1 MPARAART
9 PNALEQGQPPRQP
22 RARNPRPGRPAAG
35 PTQSV
40 GPLTP
45 HLYAPDAVRPLRAKE
60 HFLQADTRVEL
71 HSHPWPQLTFS
82 TRGVIRLSTREG
94 SYIVPPSRALWVP
107 ADIPHSIT
115 LIEDAELRTVYLHA
129 WIAPDWEK
137 CEVLEISPLLRAL
150 MLALDTAPDGPDH
163 THHAADPHA
172 AQRERWIAPLLVD
185 ELERAT
191 QIRIDVPLPADRHL
205 RQLCETL
212 LRNPADRATLAERAA
227 AVGASERTV
236 ARRFREQL
244 GMSWQQWRQ
253 QAVLAHALP
262 LLARGMAVSQ
272 VASASGYT
280 TDSAF
285 CAMFKAAT
293 GKSPTAFQN
302 KGRRNARGAGV
313 GNYQFDSVDMV
324 P

>member
-1 MPARAART
+1 MPSPVFAPAPPARRRAV
-9 PNALEQGQPPRQP
+9 QPE
-22 RARNPRPGRPAAG
+22 GPA
-35 PTQSV
+35 PTHV
-40 GPLTP
+40 VVPLAP
-45 HLYAPDAVRPLRAKE
+45 DRYAPDALRPLRAKE
-60 HFLQADTRVEL
+60 HFLKADTFVEL
-71 HSHPWPQLTFS
+71 HTHPWPQLTFS
-82 TRGVIRLSTREG
+82 TRGVIRLSTEDG

-107 ADIPHSIT
+107 ADMAHSIT
-115 LIEDAELRTVYLHA
+115 LIEDAELRTIYLHS
-129 WIAPDWEK
+129 WLGPGWEK

-150 MLALDTAPDGPDH
+150 MLALDTTPDGVPP
-163 THHAADPHA
+163 ADPHA

-191 QIRIDVPLPADRHL
+191 QIRIDVPLPADKRL

-212 LRNPADRATLAERAA
+212 LRNPAGRATLAERAQSI
-227 AVGASERTV
+227 GASERTV
-236 ARRFREQL
+236 ARLFRDQL

-272 VASASGYT
+272 VASASGYA

-293 GKSPTAFQN
+293 GQSPTAFQH
-302 KGRRNARGAGV
+302 KRKK
-313 GNYQFDSVDMV
+313 
-324 P
+324 

>member
-1 MPARAART
+1 MPATASI
-9 PNALEQGQPPRQP
+9 
-22 RARNPRPGRPAAG
+22 PAALPASPPSATVVQ
-35 PTQSV
+35 PTMAPSISV
-40 GPLTP
+40 GSLTP

-60 HFLQADTRVEL
+60 HFLKADTLVEL
-71 HSHPWPQLTFS
+71 HAHPWPQLTFS
-82 TRGVIRLSTREG
+82 TRGVIRLSTEDG

-107 ADIPHSIT
+107 ADMQHSIT

-129 WIAPDWEK
+129 WLAPSWEK

-150 MLALDTAPDGPDH
+150 MLALDTTPDGLPPVDAE
-163 THHAADPHA
+163 AAP
-172 AQRERWIAPLLVD
+172 RERMIAPLLIS

-191 QIRIDVPLPADRHL
+191 QIQIDVPLPNDKRL

-227 AVGASERTV
+227 AIGASERTV
-236 ARRFREQL
+236 ARLFRVQL
-244 GMSWQQWRQ
+244 DTSWQQWRQ

-262 LLARGMAVSQ
+262 LLARGMAVSR
-272 VASASGYT
+272 VAAASGYA

-293 GKSPTAFQN
+293 GQSPTAFQH
-302 KGRRNARGAGV
+302 KKR
-313 GNYQFDSVDMV
+313 Q
-324 P
+324 

>member
-1 MPARAART
+1 MPSDAPPSFATARTARRADTADTAAPPPARSARGTVAA
-9 PNALEQGQPPRQP
+9 
-22 RARNPRPGRPAAG
+22 PAH
-35 PTQSV
+35 SV

-60 HFLQADTRVEL
+60 HFLTADTRVEL
-71 HSHPWPQLTFS
+71 HEHPWPQLTFS
-82 TRGVIRLSTREG
+82 TRGVIRLSTQDG

-107 ADIPHSIT
+107 ANMPHSIT

-129 WIAPDWEK
+129 WIAPTWEK

-150 MLALDTAPDGPDH
+150 MLALDTTPDGLPP
-163 THHAADPHA
+163 ADPHA
-172 AQRERWIAPLLVD
+172 PQRERMIAPLLVD

-191 QIRIDVPLPADRHL
+191 QIRIDVPLPTDKRL
-205 RQLCETL
+205 RQLCEAL

-227 AVGASERTV
+227 GIGASERTV
-236 ARRFREQL
+236 ARLFRDQL

-253 QAVLAHALP
+253 QAVMAHALP

-272 VASASGYT
+272 VAAASGYA

-293 GKSPTAFQN
+293 GRSPTSFQHR
-302 KGRRNARGAGV
+302 KRPAAA
-313 GNYQFDSVDMV
+313 
-324 P
+324 

>member
-1 MPARAART
+1 MPSTAHTQSVPRAAPIRRD
-9 PNALEQGQPPRQP
+9 PL
-22 RARNPRPGRPAAG
+22 PADAAY
-35 PTQSV
+35 TVSV

-45 HLYAPDAVRPLRAKE
+45 HLYAPDALRPLRAKE
-60 HFLQADTRVEL
+60 HFLKADTFVEL
-71 HSHPWPQLTFS
+71 HTHPWPQLTFS
-82 TRGVIRLSTREG
+82 TRGVIRLSTADG

-107 ADIPHSIT
+107 AGVAHSVT
-115 LIEDAELRTVYLHA
+115 LIEDAELRTVYLHS
-129 WIAPDWEK
+129 WLGPGWEK

-150 MLALDTAPDGPDH
+150 MLALDTTPDGLPP
-163 THHAADPHA
+163 ADPHA

-191 QIRIDVPLPADRHL
+191 QIRIDVPLPADKRL
-205 RQLCETL
+205 RQLCEAL
-212 LRNPADRATLAERAA
+212 LRNPANRATLAERAQA
-227 AVGASERTV
+227 IGASERTV
-236 ARRFREQL
+236 ARLFRDQL

-272 VASASGYT
+272 VASASGYA

-293 GKSPTAFQN
+293 GQSPTAFQH
-302 KGRRNARGAGV
+302 KKK
-313 GNYQFDSVDMV
+313 
-324 P
+324 

>member
-1 MPARAART
+1 MPSTVFATTPPAR
-9 PNALEQGQPPRQP
+9 
-22 RARNPRPGRPAAG
+22 RAPVPVPAPA
-35 PTQSV
+35 QVV

-45 HLYAPDAVRPLRAKE
+45 HLYAPDALRPLRAKE
-60 HFLQADTRVEL
+60 HFLKADTFVDL
-71 HSHPWPQLTFS
+71 HTHPWPQLTFS
-82 TRGVIRLSTREG
+82 TRGVIRLSTEDG

-107 ADIPHSIT
+107 ANMSHSIT
-115 LIEDAELRTVYLHA
+115 LIEDAELRTVYLHS
-129 WIAPDWEK
+129 WLGPPWDK

-150 MLALDTAPDGPDH
+150 MLALDTTPDGLPP
-163 THHAADPHA
+163 ADPHA

-191 QIRIDVPLPADRHL
+191 QIRIDVPLPADKRL

-212 LRNPADRATLAERAA
+212 LRNPAGRATLAERAEA
-227 AVGASERTV
+227 IGASERTV
-236 ARRFREQL
+236 ARLFRDQL

-272 VASASGYT
+272 VASASGYA

-293 GKSPTAFQN
+293 GQSPTAFQH
-302 KGRRNARGAGV
+302 KKK
-313 GNYQFDSVDMV
+313 S
-324 P
+324 

>member
-1 MPARAART
+1 MPETSALAERPSKQASSRRQRALAG
-9 PNALEQGQPPRQP
+9 A
-22 RARNPRPGRPAAG
+22 ASPA
-35 PTQSV
+35 TSV

-45 HLYAPDAVRPLRAKE
+45 HLYMPDVVRPLRAKE
-60 HFLQADTRVEL
+60 HFLKADTLVEL

-82 TRGVIRLSTREG
+82 TRGVIRLSTQDG

-107 ADIPHSIT
+107 ADMPHSIT

-129 WIAPDWEK
+129 WLGPIWDK

-150 MLALDTAPDGPDH
+150 MLALDTTPDGLPL
-163 THHAADPHA
+163 ADPHA

-191 QIRIDVPLPADRHL
+191 QIRIDVPLPTDTRL

-212 LRNPADRATLAERAA
+212 LRAPAGRATLAERAA
-227 AVGASERTV
+227 AIGASERTV
-236 ARRFREQL
+236 ARLFQNEL

-262 LLARGMAVSQ
+262 LLARGMPVSQ
-272 VASASGYT
+272 VAAASGYA

-293 GKSPTAFQN
+293 GQSPTAFQH
-302 KGRRNARGAGV
+302 KKRL
-313 GNYQFDSVDMV
+313 
-324 P
+324 

>member
-1 MPARAART
+1 MPSTVFAPVTPARRAA
-9 PNALEQGQPPRQP
+9 QPES
-22 RARNPRPGRPAAG
+22 PA

-45 HLYAPDAVRPLRAKE
+45 HLYAPDALRPLRAKE
-60 HFLQADTRVEL
+60 HFLQADTFVEL
-71 HSHPWPQLTFS
+71 HTHPWPQLTFS
-82 TRGVIRLSTREG
+82 TRGVIRLSTEDG

-107 ADIPHSIT
+107 ADMAHSIT
-115 LIEDAELRTVYLHA
+115 LIEDAELRTIYLHS
-129 WIAPDWEK
+129 WLGPGWEK
-137 CEVLEISPLLRAL
+137 CEVLEISRLLRAL
-150 MLALDTAPDGPDH
+150 MLALDTTPDGVPP
-163 THHAADPHA
+163 ADPHA

-191 QIRIDVPLPADRHL
+191 QIRIDVPLPADKRL

-212 LRNPADRATLAERAA
+212 LRNPAGRATLAERSQSI
-227 AVGASERTV
+227 GASERTV
-236 ARRFREQL
+236 ARLFRDQL

-272 VASASGYT
+272 VASASGYA

-293 GKSPTAFQN
+293 GQSPTAFQH
-302 KGRRNARGAGV
+302 KRKK
-313 GNYQFDSVDMV
+313 
-324 P
+324 

>member
-1 MPARAART
+1 MPSIAAPAQAPVETPTRRAMQPMPA
-9 PNALEQGQPPRQP
+9 
-22 RARNPRPGRPAAG
+22 
-35 PTQSV
+35 PTNSV

-60 HFLQADTRVEL
+60 HFLKADTQVEL
-71 HSHPWPQLTFS
+71 HTHPWPQLTFS
-82 TRGVIRLSTREG
+82 TRGVIRLSTEDG

-107 ADIPHSIT
+107 ANKSHSIT
-115 LIEDAELRTVYLHA
+115 LIEDAELRTVYLHI
-129 WIAPDWEK
+129 WLGPDWEK

-150 MLALDTAPDGPDH
+150 MLALDTTPDGLPP
-163 THHAADPHA
+163 ADPNA

-191 QIRIDVPLPADRHL
+191 QIRIDVPLPADKRL
-205 RQLCETL
+205 RQLCESL
-212 LRNPADRATLAERAA
+212 LRNPANRATLAERAETI
-227 AVGASERTV
+227 GASERTV
-236 ARRFREQL
+236 ARLFRDQL

-272 VASASGYT
+272 VASASGYA

-293 GKSPTAFQN
+293 GQSPTAFQH
-302 KGRRNARGAGV
+302 KRRL
-313 GNYQFDSVDMV
+313 
-324 P
+324 

>member
-1 MPARAART
+1 MPSTAAPHLAPVDT
-9 PNALEQGQPPRQP
+9 ST
-22 RARNPRPGRPAAG
+22 NP
-35 PTQSV
+35 TSV

-45 HLYAPDAVRPLRAKE
+45 HLYAPDALRPLRAKE
-60 HFLQADTRVEL
+60 HFLKADTLVDL
-71 HSHPWPQLTFS
+71 HKHPWPQLTFS
-82 TRGVIRLSTREG
+82 TRGVIRLSTEDG

-107 ADIPHSIT
+107 ADMAHSVT
-115 LIEDAELRTVYLHA
+115 LIEDAELRTVYLHSWLGPA
-129 WIAPDWEK
+129 WEK

-150 MLALDTAPDGPDH
+150 MLALDTTPDGLPP
-163 THHAADPHA
+163 ADPHA

-191 QIRIDVPLPADRHL
+191 QIRIDVPLPSDKRL
-205 RQLCETL
+205 RLLCEAL
-212 LRNPADRATLAERAA
+212 LRNPANRATLAERAEA
-227 AVGASERTV
+227 IGASERTV
-236 ARRFREQL
+236 ARLFRDQL

-272 VASASGYT
+272 VASASGYA

-293 GKSPTAFQN
+293 GQSPTAFQH
-302 KGRRNARGAGV
+302 KRR
-313 GNYQFDSVDMV
+313 S
-324 P
+324 

>member
-1 MPARAART
+1 MPSTAA
-9 PNALEQGQPPRQP
+9 PPLAP
-22 RARNPRPGRPAAG
+22 VDTSTN
-35 PTQSV
+35 TTSV

-45 HLYAPDAVRPLRAKE
+45 HLYAPDALRPLRAKE
-60 HFLQADTRVEL
+60 HFLKADTLVDL
-71 HSHPWPQLTFS
+71 HKHPWPQLTFS
-82 TRGVIRLSTREG
+82 TRGVVRLSTEDG

-107 ADIPHSIT
+107 ADMAHSVT
-115 LIEDAELRTVYLHA
+115 LIEDAELRTVYLHSWLGPA
-129 WIAPDWEK
+129 WEK

-150 MLALDTAPDGPDH
+150 MLALDTTPDGLPP
-163 THHAADPHA
+163 ADPHA

-191 QIRIDVPLPADRHL
+191 QIRIDVPLPSDKRL
-205 RQLCETL
+205 RLLCEAL
-212 LRNPADRATLAERAA
+212 LRNPANRATLAERAEA
-227 AVGASERTV
+227 IGASERTV
-236 ARRFREQL
+236 ARLFRDQL

-272 VASASGYT
+272 VASASGYA

-293 GKSPTAFQN
+293 GQSPTAFQH
-302 KGRRNARGAGV
+302 KRR
-313 GNYQFDSVDMV
+313 

>member
-1 MPARAART
+1 VWRQNDDTKPTFVESMTPA
-9 PNALEQGQPPRQP
+9 PSL
-22 RARNPRPGRPAAG
+22 
-35 PTQSV
+35 SI

-60 HFLQADTRVEL
+60 HFLKADTRVEL
-71 HSHPWPQLTFS
+71 HQHPWPQVTFS
-82 TRGVIRLSTREG
+82 TRGVIRLSTHDG

-107 ADIPHSIT
+107 ADMPHSIT

-129 WIAPDWEK
+129 WLAPTWEK

-150 MLALDTAPDGPDH
+150 ILALDTTPDGLSPGDSQ
-163 THHAADPHA
+163 APH
-172 AQRERWIAPLLVD
+172 RERMIAPLLVD

-191 QIRIDVPLPADRHL
+191 QIRIDVPLPNDKRL

-212 LRNPADRATLAERAA
+212 LRNPANRATLAERATA
-227 AVGASERTV
+227 IGASERTV
-236 ARRFREQL
+236 ARLFQSQM
-244 GMSWQQWRQ
+244 GTSWQQWRQ
-253 QAVLAHALP
+253 QAVMAHALP

-272 VASASGYT
+272 VASASGYA

-293 GKSPTAFQN
+293 GQSPTAFQH
-302 KGRRNARGAGV
+302 KKRL
-313 GNYQFDSVDMV
+313 
-324 P
+324 

>member
-1 MPARAART
+1 MPSTAA
-9 PNALEQGQPPRQP
+9 PPLAP
-22 RARNPRPGRPAAG
+22 VDTSTN
-35 PTQSV
+35 TTSV

-45 HLYAPDAVRPLRAKE
+45 HLYAPDALRPLRAKE
-60 HFLQADTRVEL
+60 HFLKADTLVDL
-71 HSHPWPQLTFS
+71 HKHPWPQLTFS
-82 TRGVIRLSTREG
+82 TRGVIRLSTEDG

-107 ADIPHSIT
+107 ADMAHSVT
-115 LIEDAELRTVYLHA
+115 LIEDAELRTVYLHSWLGPA
-129 WIAPDWEK
+129 WEK

-150 MLALDTAPDGPDH
+150 MLALDTTPDGLPP
-163 THHAADPHA
+163 ADPHA

-191 QIRIDVPLPADRHL
+191 QIRIDVPLPSDKRL
-205 RQLCETL
+205 RLLCEAL
-212 LRNPADRATLAERAA
+212 LRNPANRATLAERAEA
-227 AVGASERTV
+227 IGASERTV
-236 ARRFREQL
+236 ARLFRDQL

-272 VASASGYT
+272 VASASGYA

-293 GKSPTAFQN
+293 GQSPTAFQH
-302 KGRRNARGAGV
+302 KRR
-313 GNYQFDSVDMV
+313 

>member
-1 MPARAART
+1 MPETSAIA
-9 PNALEQGQPPRQP
+9 E
-22 RARNPRPGRPAAG
+22 RPAKLATRRRRALAG
-35 PTQSV
+35 AASPSTSV

-45 HLYAPDAVRPLRAKE
+45 HLYVPDAVRPLRAKE
-60 HFLQADTRVEL
+60 HFLKADTLVEL

-82 TRGVIRLSTREG
+82 TRGVIRLSTQDG

-107 ADIPHSIT
+107 ADMPHSIT

-129 WIAPDWEK
+129 WLGPIWDK

-150 MLALDTAPDGPDH
+150 MLALDTTPDGLPL
-163 THHAADPHA
+163 ADPHA

-191 QIRIDVPLPADRHL
+191 QIRIDVPLPTDTRL

-212 LRNPADRATLAERAA
+212 LRAPAGRATLAERAA
-227 AVGASERTV
+227 AIGASERTV
-236 ARRFREQL
+236 ARLFQQQL

-262 LLARGMAVSQ
+262 LLARGMPVSQ
-272 VASASGYT
+272 VAAASGYA

-293 GKSPTAFQN
+293 GQSPTAFTH
-302 KGRRNARGAGV
+302 KKRL
-313 GNYQFDSVDMV
+313 
-324 P
+324 